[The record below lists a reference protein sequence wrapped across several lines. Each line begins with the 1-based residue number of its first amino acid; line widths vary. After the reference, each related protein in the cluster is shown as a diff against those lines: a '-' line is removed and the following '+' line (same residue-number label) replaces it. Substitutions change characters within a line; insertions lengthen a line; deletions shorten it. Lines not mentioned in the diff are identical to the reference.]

1 MRNLGQILLLLFF
14 IALPLLNFLLQ
25 RARKRRRDHRIPQ
38 EKPVEQM
45 FYQAQTTLPRAT
57 PRAAGDRVHRSPAR
71 IVTPVANDQ
80 ITKRSLLGTT
90 RDARRGIVIMT
101 LLGPCR
107 AFDRGDSRRSGRSSR

>member
-25 RARKRRRDHRIPQ
+25 RARKRRHHPVPQ

-57 PRAAGDRVHRSPAR
+57 PRAAGDRMHGSPAR
-71 IVTPVANDQ
+71 TVIPPASNRL
-80 ITKRSLLGTT
+80 TKRSLLGTT
-90 RDARRGIVIMT
+90 RDARRGIVIIT

-107 AFDRGDSRRSGRSSR
+107 AFDPPD